1 MGPFSIPFSASLK
14 SIWLKRFH
22 KRGPFRLRF
31 WGWHFGSSALNL
43 LNLSFAF
50 EQQQQQHFP
59 LLRFGRA
66 SNCYAIQVSST
77 MYWILNPA
85 LLFNSEAV
93 GENDQHFRNRKS
105 PLSLYFEC
113 FMINFIQCEQNY
125 VSILSDSFSL
135 WQILSKDKSK
145 HFQSLFLI
153 SKLFKNIKVKKY
165 SSLRIRN
172 FVSKSNTGMIPPA

>member
-50 EQQQQQHFP
+50 EQQQQHFP

-113 FMINFIQCEQNY
+113 FMLWSTKYNLSRITFLYFLILFPFDKFYRKTSQSISSHFFSFQNY
-125 VSILSDSFSL
+125 
-135 WQILSKDKSK
+135 SK
-145 HFQSLFLI
+145 
-153 SKLFKNIKVKKY
+153 
-165 SSLRIRN
+165 
-172 FVSKSNTGMIPPA
+172 T